1 MLDDHLIEIISDVF
15 GVPRDE
21 ITAATGPETLV
32 DWDSV
37 AHLKLILQIEEEF
50 GVRFPAGNIPKL
62 LSAGQIQ
69 DALNRLRLAG

>member
-1 MLDDHLIEIISDVF
+1 MLDDRLVEIISDVF
-15 GVPRDE
+15 GVPPDE

-37 AHLKLILQIEEEF
+37 GHLKLVLQIEEEF
-50 GVRFPAGNIPKL
+50 GVRFPVTDIPKL

-69 DALNRLRLAG
+69 DALNRLRRGE